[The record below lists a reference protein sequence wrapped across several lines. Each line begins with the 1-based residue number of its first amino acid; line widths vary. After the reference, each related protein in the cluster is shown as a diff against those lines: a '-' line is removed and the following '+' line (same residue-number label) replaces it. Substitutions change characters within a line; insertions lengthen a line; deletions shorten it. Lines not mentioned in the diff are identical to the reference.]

1 MGYAEDIARLRQEG
15 ASDDDILDTYR
26 ELAPHDSADIEKLRG
41 EGATA
46 KDILDTIADM
56 PLSPKPQANPQANE
70 GILEKSRKALQ
81 YGTAQGIKGLGATYR
96 HLGGGKN
103 ALETYGE
110 AFGPKDYKP
119 ASMDFFDPQGEDKG
133 IGGYGWGYLPRMM
146 LESVPGLA
154 TDLGIGALTGGAG
167 FIASNA
173 SRNFGPTL
181 DERVKNNGGREAS
194 VGDYAAAAGST
205 ALQAYLNKIG
215 ALGGKIPGVGSAI
228 EGAGNSVLR
237 GAGLEAAKRIPG
249 VLGRAA
255 VTEGVTEA
263 AQNVI
268 DQAGTTIG
276 TDKGLSIDPHQVGG
290 AAIAGGAMGGALRAT
305 TLPGDAINA
314 YRHSGTDQD
323 SNIRVADRFKGLDN
337 KITDSS
343 EQYRA
348 LKTVED
354 SIKTSIG
361 VSEKA
366 ADWLIKQSDA
376 ERTLGDITSTL
387 KRGDGLTPE
396 QTETLKSVLGQHED
410 GIRLLEDLT
419 DYSTLNRVKRSGS
432 NSELFKSFDG
442 GLTGKFGAFLNPRLL
457 PGKLMG
463 AGASGL
469 GAASAFELPFYS
481 QLGIAGPFLAKA
493 LATQS
498 ALYAGAK
505 GIDAVTGQS
514 NPVARFRDQFAGLD
528 QSTRAPVES
537 ALMSPREAQ
546 EAAGATR
553 EADGN
558 QRRIDRAAEAA
569 VRQSAADTTKG
580 IKRYRDLENQ
590 LAGIEQGAS
599 DANAKE
605 IAAEASRK
613 AKETDAAWKAHE
625 ASRNADTA
633 SPALSDRLWAP
644 LDRSLPAAASAESL
658 WSTQERNN
666 VAEAKARAAADAQAD
681 AELQAAEAAR
691 AELAARHG
699 ALAAE
704 LRATENRAEM
714 DARTQADAEAS
725 RKAKET
731 DKAWAEYLSSQ
742 NAQGPSPALS
752 DRLWAPQEAPKV
764 DPKAKQ
770 TEDLW
775 SKAEDAENSPDWNE
789 TDAQGAIS
797 RAYQD
802 RESAIMKAFAGKKPE
817 KAEKPKKDKAAP
829 KDAPKEAVND
839 DSPVDTIT
847 VRVGDSTVT
856 RPRQGIKNEKAYK
869 ASMIGRMT
877 KRSEAI
883 DEARP
888 IIQTRQQD
896 LDALLDR
903 LNNSSSDGWQQAQSH
918 IEDFITANDDID
930 LQSKL
935 WDWYNANEGKLKGTY
950 DR

>member
-154 TDLGIGALTGGAG
+154 TDLGIGALTGGTG
-167 FIASNA
+167 FIVSNA

-249 VLGRAA
+249 VLGRAI
-255 VTEGVTEA
+255 VTEGATEA

-361 VSEKA
+361 VSEKT

-376 ERTLGDITSTL
+376 ERTLGDITSAL

-419 DYSTLNRVKRSGS
+419 DYSTLNRVRRSGS

-528 QSTRAPVES
+528 QSAKAAVES
-537 ALMSPREAQ
+537 ELMSPREAQ
-546 EAAGATR
+546 EAAKTAKA
-553 EADGN
+553 ADGR
-558 QRRIDRAAEAA
+558 QRQIDQAGEGA
-569 VRQSAADTTKG
+569 VRQSVTDTTNAL
-580 IKRYRDLENQ
+580 KRYQTLENQ
-590 LAGIEQGAS
+590 IAGIEQGAA
-599 DANAKE
+599 DA
-605 IAAEASRK
+605 S
-613 AKETDAAWKAHE
+613 AKET
-625 ASRNADTA
+625 
-633 SPALSDRLWAP
+633 ALD
-644 LDRSLPAAASAESL
+644 
-658 WSTQERNN
+658 
-666 VAEAKARAAADAQAD
+666 
-681 AELQAAEAAR
+681 
-691 AELAARHG
+691 
-699 ALAAE
+699 
-704 LRATENRAEM
+704 
-714 DARTQADAEAS
+714 AS

-731 DKAWAEYLSSQ
+731 DKAWAEHQRTMESQ
-742 NAQGPSPALS
+742 GASPALS
-752 DRLWAPQEAPKV
+752 DRLWAPYEPAKAAPKAA
-764 DPKAKQ
+764 PNEAAKAKQ
-770 TEDLW
+770 IEDLW
-775 SKAEDAENSPDWNE
+775 SRAEEANDPQWSDFE
-789 TDAQGAIS
+789 AQSAI
-797 RAYQD
+797 D
-802 RESAIMKAFAGKKPE
+802 RENRARTSGMQDAFSELMAQSKASRKASEPAPE
-817 KAEKPKKDKAAP
+817 KAEKPKKAKTPKA
-829 KDAPKEAVND
+829 AVND

-847 VRVGDSTVT
+847 VRVGDSVVT
-856 RPRQGIKNEKAYK
+856 RPRDGIKNEKAYK